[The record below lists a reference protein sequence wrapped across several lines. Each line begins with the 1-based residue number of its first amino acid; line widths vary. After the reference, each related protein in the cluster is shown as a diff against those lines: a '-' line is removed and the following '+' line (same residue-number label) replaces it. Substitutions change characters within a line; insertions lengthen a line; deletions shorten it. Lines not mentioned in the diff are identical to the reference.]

1 MLELDALRFAH
12 PGQDRH
18 YTFTLSLA
26 PGEILGISGTS
37 GAGKSTLL
45 DLIAGFVS
53 PLSGD
58 LTLDGQSLVDVPPE
72 QRPVAILF
80 QADNLFDHLS
90 VDRNL
95 ALARP
100 RGRLPQDERDAS
112 LEAVGLAG
120 LGHRRA
126 ATLSG
131 GQKQRAALARCLLL
145 DRPVLLLDEPFSALD
160 VTTADAMRELVRKL
174 VSARGWHTLLVSHHE
189 SDLALADRRLHLE
202 AEQLQPG

>member
-18 YTFTLSLA
+18 YVFTLSVA
-26 PGEILGISGTS
+26 PGKILGISGTS

-45 DLIAGFVS
+45 DLIAGFVT
-53 PLSGD
+53 PLSGS
-58 LTLDGQSLVDVPPE
+58 LMLDGQSLAGLAPE

-100 RGRLPQDERDAS
+100 HGRLPHAERDAS

-120 LGHRRA
+120 LGRRRA
-126 ATLSG
+126 STLSG

-160 VTTADAMRELVRKL
+160 AATADAMRDLVRKL
-174 VSARGWHTLLVSHHE
+174 VCEHGWHTLLVSHQE

-202 AEQLQPG
+202 AERLQAG

>member
-1 MLELDALRFAH
+1 VLELDALRFAH

-18 YTFTLSLA
+18 YTFSLSVA

-45 DLIAGFVS
+45 DLIAGFVT
-53 PLSGD
+53 PLSGS
-58 LTLDGQSLVDVPPE
+58 LTLDGRSLVDLAPE

-90 VDRNL
+90 IDRNL
-95 ALARP
+95 SLARP
-100 RGRLPQDERDAS
+100 HGRLPQDERNAS

-120 LGHRRA
+120 LGQRRA
-126 ATLSG
+126 STLSG

-160 VTTADAMRELVRKL
+160 AGTADAMRELVRKL
-174 VSARGWHTLLVSHHE
+174 VSTRNWHTLLVSHQE
-189 SDLALADRRLHLE
+189 DDLAIADRRLHLE
-202 AEQLQPG
+202 AERLQAG